1 MNKQLKMATISALEL
16 IKLYKENNIKD
27 FSKMSKEL
35 RLITV
40 IENGVDVRSHLEIKE
55 RKETNPEPEK
65 SKAKK
70 KETSGG
76 KKEKSETEE
85 KKPRAKKEKP
95 EFEQS
100 DMIKSKKECYVFKDD
115 KSDKFW
121 NIIYERSDNEK
132 QKYIIQYGKVGSSGT
147 ETKNIETLEKIQKL
161 IQEKIKKGYVKQ

>member
-1 MNKQLKMATISALEL
+1 MSSISVLTLKTLA
-16 IKLYKENNIKD
+16 KEHNIKGY
-27 FSKMSKEL
+27 STMSKDL
-35 RLITV
+35 LLITLM
-40 IENGVDVRSHLEIKE
+40 ENGVNVRSHLEIKE

-76 KKEKSETEE
+76 KKDKSETEE
-85 KKPRAKKEKP
+85 KKPRTKKEKP

-147 ETKNIETLEKIQKL
+147 ESKNIETSEKIQKL
-161 IQEKIKKGYVKQ
+161 IGEKIKKGYVKQ